1 MKNWLVL
8 LVIVAL
14 GLVLGPLLAGN
25 AGYVLVRIGG
35 YRIEM
40 TLVTLA
46 LLLLL
51 VMIAISLGAT
61 LLRRLLRLPL
71 LAGQARHRRRQ
82 FQLER
87 REREGIMRLL
97 AGDNRGAWALL
108 RNASR
113 HLPPLAQ
120 LVASDAA
127 RASGAEAE
135 AQALLELLPRDEPLM
150 RLALARRALD
160 RDALADAA
168 ALLEAGNDYKD
179 GTWLQLRQELASRQ
193 QDWAEVETCLKALRK
208 LGYVDP
214 QQAGQQAADIHRGQ
228 LLSLAEREGATA
240 ADSYFRRLPR
250 SLRKAPAML
259 VTAAEAQ
266 LLAANER
273 RGQALL
279 AEALASADDDSLLER
294 ISGLPQ
300 LPAEALILDV
310 KKLIT
315 KRGESAA
322 RLLLLA
328 QLCERAGRSG
338 EAANYRQQAARL
350 G

>member
-1 MKNWLVL
+1 MRKL
-8 LVIVAL
+8 LSLLLILAA

-25 AGYVLVRIGG
+25 AGYVLVRMGG

-51 VMIAISLGAT
+51 VMIALSLGSL

-71 LAGQARHRRRQ
+71 LAGQVRHRRRQ

-87 REREGIMRLL
+87 REREGIMRWL
-97 AGDNRGAWALL
+97 AGDSRGAWALL
-108 RNASR
+108 RKASD

-127 RASGAEAE
+127 RASGSSAE
-135 AQALLELLPRDEPLM
+135 AQALLELLPREEPLM

-160 RDALADAA
+160 LNALEDAA
-168 ALLEAGNDYKD
+168 ALLEAGNNYKD

-193 QDWAEVETCLKALRK
+193 QDWNEVETCVQALRK
-208 LGYVDP
+208 LGYVD
-214 QQAGQQAADIHRGQ
+214 QQRAGLLAADVHRGQ
-228 LLSLAEREGATA
+228 LLSLAEQQGAGA

-250 SLRKAPAML
+250 NLRKAPAML

-279 AEALASADDDSLLER
+279 AEALATADDDGLLER
-294 ISGLPQ
+294 IGNLPQ

-338 EAANYRQQAARL
+338 EAGNYRQQAARL